1 MKTYTQNANL
11 RAYIGGTFDILHAGH
26 INLISKVERLGILPI
41 ISINSDKFVMEYR
54 HKPCIYKEDERLH
67 AIREFYPMYVSF
79 LVDRENQAEVI
90 KENNVDFIVVGT
102 DWMKEGILQQLC
114 ITEDFLHTNN
124 INMLFIPRYKSI
136 SSNEIKTRV
145 INNV

>member
-1 MKTYTQNANL
+1 MNSGAEAVETVIKTARKWGYQVK
-11 RAYIGGTFDILHAGH
+11 G
-26 INLISKVERLGILPI
+26 VP
-41 ISINSDKFVMEYR
+41 
-54 HKPCIYKEDERLH
+54 
-67 AIREFYPMYVSF
+67 
-79 LVDRENQAEVI
+79 ENQAEVI